1 MKVKIVKMSYYLF
14 NYLKIKKNKDSKVQ
28 CCADGAV
35 DLKREDGYFTY
46 VLIAIR

>member
-14 NYLKIKKNKDSKVQ
+14 NYIKIKKNKDSKVQ

-35 DLKREDGYFTY
+35 DLKRGDVYFIY
-46 VLIAIR
+46 VSIAIR